1 MQIIIKRWI
10 MDNLLKYLERIDKIN
25 YVINVLRWEMDTTA
39 PKKSIDYLIDV
50 STKYELEVFDLVTS
64 KEYIKLIDDV
74 INSEDFDK
82 LDEVERVYINKLKDE
97 YVKFIRVPKE
107 FYEEYSKLKSNSL
120 NAWVEAKDKNDYLI
134 FKPYLT
140 KMIDMTKKYYRYMY
154 PDSNNLY
161 DEMLNDYEE
170 GVTSSTIDKLFEE
183 LKPEVIEL
191 VKNLKVNN
199 LEEVKNNYSNDQLL
213 EIAKYLLNYIGFD
226 NSRGALG
233 IYSHGYTS
241 KFNNN
246 DVRITFN
253 NKVNIFDYISTVI
266 HEGGHGIFE
275 QNISSN
281 LSKYGSYD
289 IDKYALHESQSR
301 FFENVLGRN
310 KNFYIPIYEK
320 LKKMLKIDMDI
331 DDFIKYFNDAKASLV
346 RTEADELTYCL
357 HIIIRYEI
365 ERDLFND
372 RLSAEDLVE
381 VWNKKYY
388 DYLGVEVTSDSEEI
402 LQDMHWSDGSFGY
415 FPSYLLGS
423 IFDGM
428 LLEVINEKLG
438 DVDTL
443 LKEGKIKEITKFLND
458 NIHEYGGAY
467 NICEVSRRVCG
478 RELDVK
484 PLINY
489 FKKKYK

>member
-1 MQIIIKRWI
+1 
-10 MDNLLKYLERIDKIN
+10 MDNLLKYLEKIDHIN

-39 PKKSIDYLIDV
+39 PKKSFDYLIDV

-64 KEYIKLIDDV
+64 KQYIKLIDDV

-97 YVKFIRVPKE
+97 YVKFIRVPKD
-107 FYEEYSKLKSNSL
+107 FYEEYAKLKSNSL

-154 PDSNNLY
+154 PDSNKLY
-161 DEMLNDYEE
+161 DNMLNDYEE
-170 GVTSSTIDKLFEE
+170 GVTSDTIDKLFEE

-199 LEEVKNNYSNDQLL
+199 LEEVKNTHSNDRLL
-213 EIAKYLLNYIGFD
+213 EIARYLLNYIGFD
-226 NSRGALG
+226 NSRGTLG

-253 NKVNIFDYISTVI
+253 NKANIFDFISTII

-275 QNISSN
+275 QNLGSN

-372 RLSAEDLVE
+372 KLSTEDLVE

-388 DYLGVEVTSDSEEI
+388 DYLGVEVTSDSEGI

-443 LKEGKIKEITKFLND
+443 LKEGRIKEITKFLND

-478 RELDVK
+478 KELDVK

>member
-1 MQIIIKRWI
+1 MN
-10 MDNLLKYLERIDKIN
+10 NLLEYLERIDKIN

-39 PKKSIDYLIDV
+39 PKKSFDYLIDV

-64 KEYIKLIDDV
+64 KDYINLIDNV
-74 INSEDFDK
+74 INSGEFND
-82 LDEVERVYINKLKDE
+82 LDEVEKRYITKLKDE
-97 YVKFIRVPKE
+97 YTKFVRVPKD
-107 FYEEYSKLKSNSL
+107 FYEEYAKLKSNSL
-120 NAWVEAKDKNDYLI
+120 NSWVEAKDKNDYSI

-154 PDSNNLY
+154 PNSNNLY

-183 LKPEVIEL
+183 LKPEVIKL
-191 VKNLKVNN
+191 VKNLKSNKLKEYN
-199 LEEVKNNYSNDQLL
+199 KEYSNDLL
-213 EIAKYLLNYIGFD
+213 INLSKYLLDYIGFD
-226 NSRGALG
+226 NSRGTLG

-253 NKVNIFDYISTVI
+253 NKSNIFDHISTVI

-275 QNISSN
+275 QNISDI

-301 FFENVLGRN
+301 FYENMLGRN
-310 KNFYIPIYEK
+310 KNFFIPIYDDIK
-320 LKKMLKIDMDI
+320 SMLKLDMDI
-331 DDFIKYFNDAKASLV
+331 EEFIKYFNDAKASLI

-372 RLSAEDLVE
+372 KLSAEDLVE

-388 DYLGVEVTSDSEEI
+388 DYLGVEVTSDREGI

-428 LLEVINEKLG
+428 LLNTINSKVG
-438 DVDTL
+438 DIDTL
-443 LKEGKIKEITKFLND
+443 LREGRIKEISEFLNQ
-458 NIHEYGGAY
+458 NIHEYGGTY
-467 NICEVSRRVCG
+467 NISEVAMRVCG
-478 RELDVK
+478 TDLEVNS
-484 PLINY
+484 LINY
-489 FKKKYK
+489 FKNKYE

>member
-1 MQIIIKRWI
+1 

-25 YVINVLRWEMDTTA
+25 YIINILRWEMDTIA
-39 PKKSIDYLIDV
+39 PKKSFDYLIDV

-64 KEYIKLIDDV
+64 SEYIKLIDAV
-74 INSEDFDK
+74 INSKEFNELEED
-82 LDEVERVYINKLKDE
+82 ERRYINKLKND
-97 YVKFIRVPKE
+97 YLKFIRVPKD
-107 FYEEYSKLKSNSL
+107 FYEEYSILKSNSL
-120 NAWVEAKDKNDYLI
+120 NAWVEAKEKDNYLI

-140 KMIDMTKKYYRYMY
+140 KIIDMTKKYYRYMY
-154 PDSNNLY
+154 PDCNNLY

-170 GVTSSTIDKLFEE
+170 GITSSTIDKLFEE
-183 LKPEVIEL
+183 LKPEVIKL
-191 VKNLKVNN
+191 VKNLKVKN
-199 LEEVKNNYSNDQLL
+199 LEDIKTDYSNDELFN
-213 EIAKYLLNYIGFD
+213 ISKYLLDYIGFD
-226 NSRGALG
+226 NSRGTLG

-253 NKVNIFDYISTVI
+253 SKSNIIDHLATII

-275 QNISSN
+275 QNIGN
-281 LSKYGSYD
+281 KLSKYGSYD

-301 FFENVLGRN
+301 FYENILGRN
-310 KNFYIPIYEK
+310 KNFWIPIYDDI
-320 LKKMLKIDMDI
+320 KKMLKIDMEI
-331 DDFIKYFNDAKASLV
+331 DEFILYLNDAKRSLI

-372 RLSAEDLVE
+372 KISVDNLVNM
-381 VWNKKYY
+381 WNEKYY
-388 DYLGVEVTSDSEEI
+388 DYLGIEVKNDKEGI

-428 LLEVINEKLG
+428 LLETVNEKLG
-438 DVDTL
+438 DLDTL

-458 NIHEYGGAY
+458 NIHKFGGTY
-467 NICEVSRRVCG
+467 NIEEVSKRVCG
-478 RELDVK
+478 KELDVK

-489 FKKKYK
+489 FKSKYE